1 MYVPDENLLGPLHSG
16 FLRIGKATLEWER
29 TVLLAALMGGMEN
42 ILENCIR
49 YSWQRQQF
57 GKSILNFFAIKE
69 KIARIWVYLCAAR
82 RMTYFVARK
91 KDFEPNVSLPMESSI
106 LKVFASEVSEEVASD
121 AVQIYGG
128 MGYMREVSV
137 SRFYRDVKLG
147 TIGGGTSEIQRSI
160 ISASYGGYEPYRKII
175 QSELIEDKIKETPI
189 GELMRSLGVLIQ
201 TVGENPER
209 KKRQVFEFGFADLL
223 TLTTILKLS
232 LWDLTRTNGHYE
244 TNDKERDFNILIY
257 YLTARYIRGIAYLK
271 ELNEDGVSKLLKAFG
286 KLNAP
291 EKEIEESIEY
301 LKSGI
306 LDNITFGK

>member
-1 MYVPDENLLGPLHSG
+1 
-16 FLRIGKATLEWER
+16 
-29 TVLLAALMGGMEN
+29 
-42 ILENCIR
+42 
-49 YSWQRQQF
+49 
-57 GKSILNFFAIKE
+57 
-69 KIARIWVYLCAAR
+69 
-82 RMTYFVARK
+82 MTYFVARK

-209 KKRQVFEFGFADLL
+209 KKD
-223 TLTTILKLS
+223 KSLS
-232 LWDLTRTNGHYE
+232 LDLR
-244 TNDKERDFNILIY
+244 IY
-257 YLTARYIRGIAYLK
+257 
-271 ELNEDGVSKLLKAFG
+271 
-286 KLNAP
+286 
-291 EKEIEESIEY
+291 
-301 LKSGI
+301 
-306 LDNITFGK
+306 

>member
-209 KKRQVFEFGFADLL
+209 KKD
-223 TLTTILKLS
+223 KSLS
-232 LWDLTRTNGHYE
+232 LDLR
-244 TNDKERDFNILIY
+244 IY
-257 YLTARYIRGIAYLK
+257 
-271 ELNEDGVSKLLKAFG
+271 
-286 KLNAP
+286 
-291 EKEIEESIEY
+291 
-301 LKSGI
+301 
-306 LDNITFGK
+306 

>member
-1 MYVPDENLLGPLHSG
+1 
-16 FLRIGKATLEWER
+16 
-29 TVLLAALMGGMEN
+29 
-42 ILENCIR
+42 
-49 YSWQRQQF
+49 
-57 GKSILNFFAIKE
+57 
-69 KIARIWVYLCAAR
+69 
-82 RMTYFVARK
+82 MTYFVARK

-175 QSELIEDKIKETPI
+175 QSEPIEDKIKETPI
-189 GELMRSLGVLIQ
+189 GELMRSLDVLIQ

>member
-1 MYVPDENLLGPLHSG
+1 
-16 FLRIGKATLEWER
+16 
-29 TVLLAALMGGMEN
+29 MEN

-160 ISASYGGYEPYRKII
+160 ISASYG
-175 QSELIEDKIKETPI
+175 
-189 GELMRSLGVLIQ
+189 
-201 TVGENPER
+201 
-209 KKRQVFEFGFADLL
+209 
-223 TLTTILKLS
+223 
-232 LWDLTRTNGHYE
+232 
-244 TNDKERDFNILIY
+244 
-257 YLTARYIRGIAYLK
+257 
-271 ELNEDGVSKLLKAFG
+271 
-286 KLNAP
+286 
-291 EKEIEESIEY
+291 
-301 LKSGI
+301 
-306 LDNITFGK
+306 